1 VKVDGLKAELE
12 LIAKTHL
19 GRELLKEFI
28 PRLLMKQIE
37 VLEFDP
43 LEKVPEELC
52 SGRRASGSGL
62 PSGGFSIRKGIPTV
76 WIERTADVEIRAAIL
91 VHEMVHALD
100 SEYHATFPESEIRW
114 RKFREAAEAQVRAAS
129 QRLGIAETE
138 ILGEHLHEEG
148 RRELIK
154 LRRASQWFDEKRLFE
169 AERKAYRVLYHWI
182 QEAVVVVPGY
192 RESLE
197 RARSRGCIL
206 DQQVSDQ
213 QIIEGYGFRLVG

>member
-1 VKVDGLKAELE
+1 MQADGLKAELE

-28 PRLLMKQIE
+28 PRLIVKQIE
-37 VLEFDP
+37 VLEFNP

-62 PSGGFSIRKGIPTV
+62 PAGGFSIRKGVPTI

-100 SEYHATFPESEIRW
+100 SDYHATFPESEIRW
-114 RKFREAAEAQVRAAS
+114 RRFREAAESQVREAS
-129 QRLGIAETE
+129 KRLGIAESE
-138 ILGEHLHEEG
+138 ILGEHLQDQG

-154 LRRASQWFDEKRLFE
+154 LRRSSQWFDEKRLFE

-182 QEAVVVVPGY
+182 QEAVNGVPGF

-206 DQQVSDQ
+206 DQPISDQ